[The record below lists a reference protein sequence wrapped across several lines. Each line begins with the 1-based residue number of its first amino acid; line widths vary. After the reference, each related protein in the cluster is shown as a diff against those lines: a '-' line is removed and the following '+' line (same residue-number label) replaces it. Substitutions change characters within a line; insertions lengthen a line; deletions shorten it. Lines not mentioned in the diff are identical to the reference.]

1 MADQEQQWEVE
12 VGEAV
17 IDNVPHIPGLV
28 GNDPRTHTPDW
39 VMDPSLVIGQWQV
52 TGGAT
57 FVVTKGTDPR
67 VKFAHLGP
75 GTFTPGRIV
84 GGVFVPSPPRR
95 WPYWLG
101 AALLIGG
108 AAWLLTRRS

>member
-1 MADQEQQWEVE
+1 MADQQQWEVE

-17 IDNVPHIPGLV
+17 VDNVPHIPGLV
-28 GNDPRTHTPDW
+28 GDDPLTHTPAW

-57 FVVTKGTDPR
+57 FVVTKGTDPAT
-67 VKFAHLGP
+67 KFGP

-84 GGVFVPSPPRR
+84 GGVFVAQPPRR
-95 WPYWLG
+95 WPYWIG

-108 AAWLLTRRS
+108 AAWLWTRRA